1 MGSQVLGSYI
11 VPRLVQEKLQHGI
24 ATSRHATA
32 AGIDGRWCWVYC
44 HDTVL
49 LWQYQQGADA
59 RMRTLRLP
67 PNVTRSSLLGIFVS
81 VLVSASDSCLT
92 VLVCTGS
99 GQLVA
104 WLDAN
109 NLADPFVHQLTSHL
123 GSPAHGSSPAIT
135 SFSAA
140 APAQASSPGFTAA
153 VCSADGCVFIVEGSP
168 LGLHEQR
175 LSAPAARPTQSSVL
189 GSLGHVM
196 AWTYSEAFAP
206 GQKFLKTKSS
216 GRPARAVNLVSRDM
230 SHLHL
235 LIMTDETLECW
246 LLTQGLR
253 PSQQLLWSWQSLLAA
268 RSEVGVAAAA
278 NCALAVAGQQ
288 AALLVQGPAGPAG
301 QGQQA
306 ALVHRLQLN
315 IESGPVHD
323 HCLQLQGVVSEV
335 RGAAVGGPPAAPG
348 LPLSVEGRQQ
358 VGQLLDSVLG
368 QAAAAL
374 AAQPAGASPAA
385 AVLGIA
391 AGLRRRLDSLGA
403 LSPSSNAGVVADFST
418 GLLDRLPKQWAMA
431 GQQAMQGGGGGSAGQ
446 LASLLS
452 EKEQRHSLLLLIL
465 AEAGVLHSLPPAV
478 LRSLLE
484 NAEKLGV
491 VSSLLGLH
499 GAAVREQQASAA
511 APQGQEP
518 LIGQVV
524 CAAGRSVSC
533 QAAGQQSLAPAEV
546 FYAQPSL
553 SGPQLLLA
561 LARAAGQVAEQAG
574 SGFTAAAAYGAGE
587 LREQAVDLGRLVGC
601 IMAAALRQRSALHAS
616 HGLSASQ
623 VYSQL
628 GHPSWLAGQEARA
641 CFHAVAKACQAV
653 RQLLLGPSFA
663 GIPRGSSLSPA
674 LLQLARTHFAVADVL
689 LNAYSAAVAA
699 AGEGDSK
706 QCLLSEYRAVRGSCL
721 ATLLLDA
728 LAELDGA
735 QELQAEPDLLI
746 WQVEQLAA
754 GHHCYPQLY
763 EVCGALG
770 ARLGPGG
777 RPASASSNPRLHQ
790 HMASVGAEDGAAEQ
804 DTFARFVYQRLLE
817 DQQPAELLQ
826 LPAFFTA
833 DLTAFLRLL
842 PGQASLLWP
851 LLLRTGQWGEAAEA
865 AEQQADATQS
875 SNLKQARL
883 LAIAKLARLAS
894 QEVSGSQVE
903 QLSTRLQL
911 LRLQTS
917 LSQLRQHTAPAGG
930 AGAGGGGAAAWA
942 AAGLERDVMG
952 GPGPKGGV
960 REEEAV
966 LDLVG
971 LVEAALG
978 EEGRGAG
985 GAGALLALEALALQ
999 PPQVMKAHRRY
1010 VQEAWRLVLGASDW
1024 AGLAAELATADP
1036 DACEAAMQ
1044 RTPLHQARTRQAR
1057 GGGGEGGGVD
1067 GTGHSLCVGGQGGPA
1082 VLLCSGHGAFGHS
1095 ASVEDSGPLQE
1106 VVAWL
1111 RQWTRADPNAQA
1123 RAMQHASLLC
1133 KMLMKGAAA
1142 ASVPRCRP
1150 TACKPLGTCT
1160 LSHRGT
1166 LSQRRLSSLLTA
1178 DEAARSEA
1186 CTVHPACRPEHGS
1199 HSSVAPSSSDRY
1211 QSAQAGSRHAMC
1223 LQGTSIRCAPRLE
1236 PPRAFSTAQPDT
1248 VTEADMEQSQLD
1260 EVRAHEVRLMMAEA
1274 MNATVLSY
1282 RVPEYKTS
1290 VGNYLAIVGSIEEVG
1305 SWSAHAGARMKWSPG
1320 NSWACDVILP
1330 ESYQGTF
1337 EYKVVL
1343 LNDKG
1348 MCVWE
1353 PGPNRKLHVPGPGA
1367 GPDKRSIET
1376 VLYWGVREPVL
1387 TVDEDEDINVELA
1400 VQRTAEAADLLP
1412 GRNAA
1417 SVMLLAQQQMAD
1429 NKAKHRRQV
1438 TELREQL
1445 VSLQQSASRELERVQ
1460 SRMREV
1466 GRQGQLCHCGPLEA
1480 CPVLEAARQERG
1492 PEAALLCSS
1501 WSVSVV
1507 AVSVL
1512 QCYMPHS
1519 IEGVMEKMQARLDKE
1534 QSVHAGQI
1542 ALLQAKIK
1550 ADDFPAKIARR
1561 AATRSRAE
1569 AEAVEAAEA
1578 SSQGQGAV
1586 MDVAAMA
1593 AYFPHIMAVLP
1604 HYSGLSVQRL
1614 HAMLAKVDQQPR
1626 YHGNEQALAQYL
1638 HQLVAENKLT
1648 VDNGIFRFKSRT
1660 GTPPSA
1666 RRGSPR
1672 PARPPSPPRPAAAA
1686 APPAP
1691 QAQGATTA
1699 PAPRTA
1705 SPRAVRT
1712 ASPTPA
1718 RASTRSGT
1726 AGGAELQP
1734 KVVQVL
1740 SSYAGLTL
1748 ERLLGMVRASAS
1760 ECTPQQ
1766 LTAVM
1771 RQLESNGLVTQER
1784 GVYRYRPSSAP
1795 AQTPSGTRG
1804 RPQPAS
1810 ALAHSLSTTPP
1821 RSPRSSTPPAARS
1834 PRTPLFSRLAAAS
1847 SMEEDDRNSAAPQG
1861 SVAGGPPGQVS
1872 VAGGPPPGYSPAA
1885 GPVGSLMPAADST
1898 GAHPTLSSVQEA
1910 AQPVLQALLAAG
1922 GPCSLERL
1930 HNILHKSKAL
1940 SVSKV
1945 ELAAILKN
1953 LVDQHQ
1959 VQQAG
1964 PNYTYMHI

>member
-1 MGSQVLGSYI
+1 MCSQVLGSYI

-175 LSAPAARPTQSSVL
+175 LSAPPARPTQSSVL

-235 LIMTDETLECW
+235 LVMTDETLECW
-246 LLTQGLR
+246 LVGGWGGCRRAGQKAGEQASRQAGRQARGRQLESCVRRVKSYSVQRLALLGWASASSTLSPAAGPALQLTQGLR
-253 PSQQLLWSWQSLLAA
+253 PRQQLLWSWQSLLAA
-268 RSEVGVAAAA
+268 RSEVGGAAAA

-323 HCLQLQGVVSEV
+323 HCLQLQGVVSEGPWAHWRLVVGQSPSPPTLLLSPSFKLYQLSRPPTSPAPSPCIITLLSDDPDNLAAAAAPPPTAPTTGQGQGLGQGPSAAALPPTWLLLSATFGLLQLASAADTSAAQSAAAPPHSSLPHPTSPTSTRSQDPASLPLPLPRPFPSSPLV

-418 GLLDRLPKQWAMA
+418 GLLDRLPKHPAHGSCLRLQVSRACRA
-431 GQQAMQGGGGGSAGQ
+431 GGGGSAGQ

-484 NAEKLGV
+484 NAEKLAV
-491 VSSLLGLH
+491 VSSLLGQH
-499 GAAVREQQASAA
+499 GAAVREQQASAS

-533 QAAGQQSLAPAEV
+533 QAAGHQSLAPAEV

-628 GHPSWLAGQEARA
+628 GQPSWLAGQEARA

-706 QCLLSEYRAVRGSCL
+706 QCLLSEYRAVRGGCL

-735 QELQAEPDLLI
+735 QEPQAEQDLLI

-777 RPASASSNPRLHQ
+777 RTASASSNPRLHQ

-817 DQQPAELLQ
+817 DKQPAELLQ

-894 QEVSGSQVE
+894 QELPGSQVE

-930 AGAGGGGAAAWA
+930 AGAGGGGGAAAWA
-942 AAGLERDVMG
+942 AAGLERGVMG

-960 REEEAV
+960 REEAV
-966 LDLVG
+966 LDLAG

-1010 VQEAWRLVLGASDW
+1010 VQESWRLVLGASDW

-1057 GGGGEGGGVD
+1057 GGGGGGGCVD
-1067 GTGHSLCVGGQGGPA
+1067 GTGHSVCVGGQGVPA

-1111 RQWTRADPNAQA
+1111 RQWTRADPSAQA
-1123 RAMQHASLLC
+1123 RAMQ
-1133 KMLMKGAAA
+1133 
-1142 ASVPRCRP
+1142 
-1150 TACKPLGTCT
+1150 
-1160 LSHRGT
+1160 
-1166 LSQRRLSSLLTA
+1166 QREQQATDTQRLQHLQQQLQDLQQ
-1178 DEAARSEA
+1178 DELQRKEQQ
-1186 CTVHPACRPEHGS
+1186 
-1199 HSSVAPSSSDRY
+1199 VAE
-1211 QSAQAGSRHAMC
+1211 QQQQ
-1223 LQGTSIRCAPRLE
+1223 LQL
-1236 PPRAFSTAQPDT
+1236 QQ
-1248 VTEADMEQSQLD
+1248 ADMHLREQQ
-1260 EVRAHEVRLMMAEA
+1260 V
-1274 MNATVLSY
+1274 
-1282 RVPEYKTS
+1282 
-1290 VGNYLAIVGSIEEVG
+1290 
-1305 SWSAHAGARMKWSPG
+1305 
-1320 NSWACDVILP
+1320 
-1330 ESYQGTF
+1330 
-1337 EYKVVL
+1337 
-1343 LNDKG
+1343 
-1348 MCVWE
+1348 
-1353 PGPNRKLHVPGPGA
+1353 
-1367 GPDKRSIET
+1367 
-1376 VLYWGVREPVL
+1376 
-1387 TVDEDEDINVELA
+1387 
-1400 VQRTAEAADLLP
+1400 
-1412 GRNAA
+1412 
-1417 SVMLLAQQQMAD
+1417 AQQQQQLQQQQAD
-1429 NKAKHRRQV
+1429 MQQ
-1438 TELREQL
+1438 REQQ
-1445 VSLQQSASRELERVQ
+1445 VAQQQHQLQQQQADLQQMEQ
-1460 SRMREV
+1460 
-1466 GRQGQLCHCGPLEA
+1466 Q
-1480 CPVLEAARQERG
+1480 
-1492 PEAALLCSS
+1492 
-1501 WSVSVV
+1501 V
-1507 AVSVL
+1507 A
-1512 QCYMPHS
+1512 Q
-1519 IEGVMEKMQARLDKE
+1519 Q
-1534 QSVHAGQI
+1534 
-1542 ALLQAKIK
+1542 
-1550 ADDFPAKIARR
+1550 
-1561 AATRSRAE
+1561 
-1569 AEAVEAAEA
+1569 
-1578 SSQGQGAV
+1578 
-1586 MDVAAMA
+1586 
-1593 AYFPHIMAVLP
+1593 
-1604 HYSGLSVQRL
+1604 HY
-1614 HAMLAKVDQQPR
+1614 
-1626 YHGNEQALAQYL
+1626 
-1638 HQLVAENKLT
+1638 
-1648 VDNGIFRFKSRT
+1648 
-1660 GTPPSA
+1660 
-1666 RRGSPR
+1666 
-1672 PARPPSPPRPAAAA
+1672 
-1686 APPAP
+1686 
-1691 QAQGATTA
+1691 
-1699 PAPRTA
+1699 
-1705 SPRAVRT
+1705 
-1712 ASPTPA
+1712 
-1718 RASTRSGT
+1718 
-1726 AGGAELQP
+1726 
-1734 KVVQVL
+1734 
-1740 SSYAGLTL
+1740 
-1748 ERLLGMVRASAS
+1748 
-1760 ECTPQQ
+1760 
-1766 LTAVM
+1766 
-1771 RQLESNGLVTQER
+1771 
-1784 GVYRYRPSSAP
+1784 
-1795 AQTPSGTRG
+1795 
-1804 RPQPAS
+1804 
-1810 ALAHSLSTTPP
+1810 
-1821 RSPRSSTPPAARS
+1821 
-1834 PRTPLFSRLAAAS
+1834 
-1847 SMEEDDRNSAAPQG
+1847 
-1861 SVAGGPPGQVS
+1861 
-1872 VAGGPPPGYSPAA
+1872 
-1885 GPVGSLMPAADST
+1885 
-1898 GAHPTLSSVQEA
+1898 
-1910 AQPVLQALLAAG
+1910 
-1922 GPCSLERL
+1922 
-1930 HNILHKSKAL
+1930 
-1940 SVSKV
+1940 
-1945 ELAAILKN
+1945 
-1953 LVDQHQ
+1953 Q
-1959 VQQAG
+1959 VQLSCTALRK
-1964 PNYTYMHI
+1964 NR

>member
-235 LIMTDETLECW
+235 LVMTDETLECW
-246 LLTQGLR
+246 LVGGWVGRLQAYSEQWLVPLGWAPASSVLSPAAGPALQLTQGLR

-268 RSEVGVAAAA
+268 RSEVGGAAAA

-323 HCLQLQGVVSEV
+323 HCLQLQGVVSEGPWAHWRLVVGQSPSPPTLLLSPSSKLYQLSRPPPSPAPAPAPSPCIITLLSDDPDNLAAAAASPPTAPTTSQGQGLGQGPSAAALPPTWLLLSATFGLLQLASAADTSAAQAAAVPPHPTNPTNPRGQHPASLPLPLPPPFPSSPQV

-431 GQQAMQGGGGGSAGQ
+431 
-446 LASLLS
+446 

-484 NAEKLGV
+484 NAEKLAV

-499 GAAVREQQASAA
+499 GAAVREQQASAS

-518 LIGQVV
+518 LIGQVGWQVRQAGGQAEQAAAASPSPCQTCLVLLGLQFAAGPVAGAAASLPVRVTVSAAGLQVV

-533 QAAGQQSLAPAEV
+533 QAAGHQSLAPAEV

-561 LARAAGQVAEQAG
+561 LARAAGQVVEQAG
-574 SGFTAAAAYGAGE
+574 SGFSAAAAAYGAGE
-587 LREQAVDLGRLVGC
+587 LRDQALDLGRLVGC
-601 IMAAALRQRSALHAS
+601 VMAAALRQRSALHAS

-628 GHPSWLAGQEARA
+628 GQPSWLAGQEARA

-706 QCLLSEYRAVRGSCL
+706 QVSEQDWGGGQQRQGGMGGMIVYAGSTRRSLLPTDPQCLLSEYRAVRGGCL

-735 QELQAEPDLLI
+735 QEPQAEQDLLI

-777 RPASASSNPRLHQ
+777 QPASASSNPRLHQ

-894 QEVSGSQVE
+894 QELPGSQVE

-930 AGAGGGGAAAWA
+930 AGAGGGGGAAWE
-942 AAGLERDVMG
+942 AAGLERGVMG
-952 GPGPKGGV
+952 GPEPKGGF
-960 REEEAV
+960 REEAV
-966 LDLVG
+966 LDLAG
-971 LVEAALG
+971 LVEAALV

-985 GAGALLALEALALQ
+985 GAGALLALQALALQ
-999 PPQVMKAHRRY
+999 PPQVMKAHR
-1010 VQEAWRLVLGASDW
+1010 
-1024 AGLAAELATADP
+1024 
-1036 DACEAAMQ
+1036 
-1044 RTPLHQARTRQAR
+1044 
-1057 GGGGEGGGVD
+1057 
-1067 GTGHSLCVGGQGGPA
+1067 
-1082 VLLCSGHGAFGHS
+1082 
-1095 ASVEDSGPLQE
+1095 
-1106 VVAWL
+1106 
-1111 RQWTRADPNAQA
+1111 
-1123 RAMQHASLLC
+1123 
-1133 KMLMKGAAA
+1133 
-1142 ASVPRCRP
+1142 
-1150 TACKPLGTCT
+1150 
-1160 LSHRGT
+1160 
-1166 LSQRRLSSLLTA
+1166 
-1178 DEAARSEA
+1178 
-1186 CTVHPACRPEHGS
+1186 
-1199 HSSVAPSSSDRY
+1199 
-1211 QSAQAGSRHAMC
+1211 
-1223 LQGTSIRCAPRLE
+1223 
-1236 PPRAFSTAQPDT
+1236 
-1248 VTEADMEQSQLD
+1248 
-1260 EVRAHEVRLMMAEA
+1260 
-1274 MNATVLSY
+1274 
-1282 RVPEYKTS
+1282 
-1290 VGNYLAIVGSIEEVG
+1290 
-1305 SWSAHAGARMKWSPG
+1305 
-1320 NSWACDVILP
+1320 
-1330 ESYQGTF
+1330 
-1337 EYKVVL
+1337 
-1343 LNDKG
+1343 
-1348 MCVWE
+1348 
-1353 PGPNRKLHVPGPGA
+1353 
-1367 GPDKRSIET
+1367 
-1376 VLYWGVREPVL
+1376 
-1387 TVDEDEDINVELA
+1387 
-1400 VQRTAEAADLLP
+1400 
-1412 GRNAA
+1412 
-1417 SVMLLAQQQMAD
+1417 
-1429 NKAKHRRQV
+1429 
-1438 TELREQL
+1438 
-1445 VSLQQSASRELERVQ
+1445 
-1460 SRMREV
+1460 
-1466 GRQGQLCHCGPLEA
+1466 
-1480 CPVLEAARQERG
+1480 
-1492 PEAALLCSS
+1492 
-1501 WSVSVV
+1501 
-1507 AVSVL
+1507 
-1512 QCYMPHS
+1512 
-1519 IEGVMEKMQARLDKE
+1519 
-1534 QSVHAGQI
+1534 
-1542 ALLQAKIK
+1542 
-1550 ADDFPAKIARR
+1550 
-1561 AATRSRAE
+1561 
-1569 AEAVEAAEA
+1569 
-1578 SSQGQGAV
+1578 
-1586 MDVAAMA
+1586 
-1593 AYFPHIMAVLP
+1593 
-1604 HYSGLSVQRL
+1604 
-1614 HAMLAKVDQQPR
+1614 
-1626 YHGNEQALAQYL
+1626 
-1638 HQLVAENKLT
+1638 
-1648 VDNGIFRFKSRT
+1648 
-1660 GTPPSA
+1660 
-1666 RRGSPR
+1666 
-1672 PARPPSPPRPAAAA
+1672 
-1686 APPAP
+1686 
-1691 QAQGATTA
+1691 
-1699 PAPRTA
+1699 
-1705 SPRAVRT
+1705 
-1712 ASPTPA
+1712 
-1718 RASTRSGT
+1718 
-1726 AGGAELQP
+1726 
-1734 KVVQVL
+1734 
-1740 SSYAGLTL
+1740 
-1748 ERLLGMVRASAS
+1748 
-1760 ECTPQQ
+1760 
-1766 LTAVM
+1766 
-1771 RQLESNGLVTQER
+1771 
-1784 GVYRYRPSSAP
+1784 
-1795 AQTPSGTRG
+1795 
-1804 RPQPAS
+1804 
-1810 ALAHSLSTTPP
+1810 
-1821 RSPRSSTPPAARS
+1821 
-1834 PRTPLFSRLAAAS
+1834 
-1847 SMEEDDRNSAAPQG
+1847 
-1861 SVAGGPPGQVS
+1861 
-1872 VAGGPPPGYSPAA
+1872 
-1885 GPVGSLMPAADST
+1885 
-1898 GAHPTLSSVQEA
+1898 
-1910 AQPVLQALLAAG
+1910 
-1922 GPCSLERL
+1922 
-1930 HNILHKSKAL
+1930 
-1940 SVSKV
+1940 
-1945 ELAAILKN
+1945 
-1953 LVDQHQ
+1953 
-1959 VQQAG
+1959 
-1964 PNYTYMHI
+1964 